1 MLRPRFSLRTLIV
14 LVMIIGG
21 VAVAS
26 FSFRQ
31 TTDVATLNS
40 LRDEVN
46 ASYGFKDGT
55 PRINCG
61 PCIRFA
67 IAFRDRWNARFPA
80 KVQFACLLMPPLCG
94 HVAIKLPNGDFFD
107 GGHGVMSERKL
118 TAMYSDCVLQEMPD
132 LDMTMFGERDVQ
144 LLSVPIGGQNPDH
157 YLECPNY
164 SDDLTAKLIDKY
176 LADVEK

>member
-1 MLRPRFSLRTLIV
+1 MRLRPRFSLRTLFV

-40 LRDEVN
+40 LRDEIN

-61 PCIRFA
+61 HETQSQSECMGHSVISRSGISWSTQSEYIGRQFP
-67 IAFRDRWNARFPA
+67 FRHNAMPTIKKVTVRQLDRNVAAHWNARFPA
-80 KVQFACLLMPPLCG
+80 KVQFACLLMPPIAFRC
-94 HVAIKLPNGDFFD
+94 
-107 GGHGVMSERKL
+107 
-118 TAMYSDCVLQEMPD
+118 
-132 LDMTMFGERDVQ
+132 
-144 LLSVPIGGQNPDH
+144 
-157 YLECPNY
+157 
-164 SDDLTAKLIDKY
+164 
-176 LADVEK
+176 EK